1 MNQVV
6 LIGRLVRDP
15 ELRFIAGSGRAVANF
30 TLAVDK
36 SGLSR
41 DKKAEMQ
48 AQGKPTADFIRI
60 VAWAKT
66 AELCANYLSKGSQV
80 AVHGSINTGQYK
92 TQSGETRYTT
102 DVIANSVEF
111 IGSRNENRQQ
121 TGQGDDFSMGG
132 MDTSDFQAIEDDDDI
147 PF

>member
-36 SGLSR
+36 GMTR
-41 DKKAEMQ
+41 EKKAELQ
-48 AQGKPTADFIRI
+48 AQGKPTADFIRV
-60 VAWAKT
+60 VAWGKT
-66 AELCANYLSKGSQV
+66 AELCANYLTKGSQV
-80 AVHGSINTGQYK
+80 AVNGSINTGQYK
-92 TQSGETRYTT
+92 SPSGEVRYTT
-102 DVIANSVEF
+102 DVVANNVEF
-111 IGSRNENRQQ
+111 IGGRADNRQS
-121 TGQGDDFSMGG
+121 GNDDEFSLGG

>member
-15 ELRFIAGSGRAVANF
+15 ELRFIAGSGRAVTNF

-36 SGLSR
+36 GMSR
-41 DKKAEMQ
+41 DKKAELQ

-60 VAWAKT
+60 VAWGKT

-80 AVHGSINTGQYK
+80 AVNGSINTGQYK

-102 DVIANSVEF
+102 DVVANNVEF
-111 IGSRNENRQQ
+111 IGSRNDNRQAEQ
-121 TGQGDDFSMGG
+121 SNDDFSMGG

>member
-36 SGLSR
+36 GMSK
-41 DKKAEMQ
+41 DKKSELQ

-60 VAWAKT
+60 VSWGKT
-66 AELCANYLSKGSQV
+66 AELCANYLTKGSQV
-80 AVHGSINTGQYK
+80 AIQGSINTGQYK
-92 TQSGETRYTT
+92 AQNGETRYTT
-102 DVIANSVEF
+102 DVVASHVEF
-111 IGSRNENRQQ
+111 IGSRGDNRPAGQQ
-121 TGQGDDFSMGG
+121 KGDDFSMGG
-132 MDTSDFQAIEDDDDI
+132 VDTSDFQAIEDDDDI

>member
-30 TLAVDK
+30 TMAVDK
-36 SGLSR
+36 GMSR
-41 DKKAEMQ
+41 DKKAELQ

-60 VAWAKT
+60 VAWGKT
-66 AELCANYLSKGSQV
+66 AELCANYLNKGSQV
-80 AVHGSINTGQYK
+80 AVNGSINTGQYK
-92 TQSGETRYTT
+92 TPNGETRYTT
-102 DVIANSVEF
+102 DVVANSVEF
-111 IGSRNENRQQ
+111 IGSRNDNRP
-121 TGQGDDFSMGG
+121 TGGQSDDFSMGG

>member
-15 ELRFIAGSGRAVANF
+15 ELRFIAGSGRAVTNF

-36 SGLSR
+36 GMSR
-41 DKKAEMQ
+41 DKKAELQ

-60 VAWAKT
+60 VAWGKT

-80 AVHGSINTGQYK
+80 AVNGSINTGQYK

-102 DVIANSVEF
+102 DVVANNVEF
-111 IGSRNENRQQ
+111 IGSRNDNRQPE
-121 TGQGDDFSMGG
+121 QGSDDFSMGG

>member
-15 ELRFIAGSGRAVANF
+15 ELRFIAGSGRAVTNF

-36 SGLSR
+36 GMSR
-41 DKKAEMQ
+41 DKKAELQ

-60 VAWAKT
+60 VAWGKT

-80 AVHGSINTGQYK
+80 AVNGSINTGQYK

-102 DVIANSVEF
+102 DVVANNVEF
-111 IGSRNENRQQ
+111 IGSRGDNRQAEQ
-121 TGQGDDFSMGG
+121 SNDDFSMGG

>member
-36 SGLSR
+36 GMSK
-41 DKKAEMQ
+41 DKKAELQ

-60 VAWAKT
+60 VAWGKT

-80 AVHGSINTGQYK
+80 AVNGSINTGQYK
-92 TQSGETRYTT
+92 SQTGETRYTT
-102 DVIANSVEF
+102 DVVANNVEF
-111 IGSRNENRQQ
+111 IGSRGDNRPSN
-121 TGQGDDFSMGG
+121 GPSDDFSMGG

>member
-1 MNQVV
+1 
-6 LIGRLVRDP
+6 
-15 ELRFIAGSGRAVANF
+15 
-30 TLAVDK
+30 
-36 SGLSR
+36 
-41 DKKAEMQ
+41 MQ

-66 AELCANYLSKGSQV
+66 AELCANYLTKGSQV
-80 AVHGSINTGQYK
+80 AVQGSINTGQYK

-102 DVIANSVEF
+102 DVVANNVEF
-111 IGSRNENRQQ
+111 IGSRNENRQAQ
-121 TGQGDDFSMGG
+121 QGNDFSMGG

>member
-1 MNQVV
+1 MNHVV

-36 SGLSR
+36 GMSR
-41 DKKAEMQ
+41 EKKAELQ
-48 AQGKPTADFIRI
+48 AQGKPTADFIRV
-60 VAWAKT
+60 VAWGKT
-66 AELCANYLSKGSQV
+66 AELCANYLTKGSQA
-80 AVHGSINTGQYK
+80 AVQGSINTGQYK

-102 DVIANSVEF
+102 DVVANNIEF
-111 IGSRNENRQQ
+111 IGSRTDNRQS
-121 TGQGDDFSMGG
+121 GQSDEFSLGG

>member
-15 ELRFIAGSGRAVANF
+15 ELRFIAGSGRAVTNF

-36 SGLSR
+36 GMSR
-41 DKKAEMQ
+41 DKKAELQ

-60 VAWAKT
+60 VAWGKT

-80 AVHGSINTGQYK
+80 AVNGSINTGQYK

-102 DVIANSVEF
+102 DVVANNVEF
-111 IGSRNENRQQ
+111 IGSRNDNRQA
-121 TGQGDDFSMGG
+121 GQSNDDFSMGG

>member
-36 SGLSR
+36 GMSR
-41 DKKAEMQ
+41 DKKAELQ

-60 VAWAKT
+60 VAWGKT
-66 AELCANYLSKGSQV
+66 AELCANYLTKGSQV
-80 AVHGSINTGQYK
+80 AVQGSINTGQYK

-102 DVIANSVEF
+102 DVVANSVEF
-111 IGSRNENRQQ
+111 IGSRGDNRPAGQQ
-121 TGQGDDFSMGG
+121 SDDFSMGG
-132 MDTSDFQAIEDDDDI
+132 VDTSDFQAIEDDDDI

>member
-1 MNQVV
+1 MNHVV

-30 TLAVDK
+30 TLAIDRN
-36 SGLSR
+36 GLSR
-41 DKKAEMQ
+41 EKKAELQ

-60 VAWAKT
+60 VAWGKQ
-66 AELCANYLSKGSQV
+66 AELCGNYLTKGRQV
-80 AVHGSINTGQYK
+80 AIEGSIQTGSYQ

-102 DVIANSVEF
+102 DVVANRVEF
-111 IGSRNENRQQ
+111 IGSRD
-121 TGQGDDFSMGG
+121 GDSRPQKQEDNFSMGG
-132 MDTSDFQAIEDDDDI
+132 MDPADFQAIEDDDDI